1 MCSLD
6 FLFRAAKANPT
17 SRGPHSAS
25 CGLGTEGDEEGW
37 VVWGVASWGGSS
49 ASAWARQF
57 LGRSLGVSVVS
68 RASPARPSGRPVFV
82 WAHTRRACALL
93 DRRLL
98 PGDGKYV
105 GVFWDYRWMRLQPG
119 LVLGARGG
127 AIPRCT
133 RIPGLR
139 QPFLALTA
147 KSAPRGAGAVLRN
160 PENHH
165 SPLPLAQSG
174 RAGDAIPGGLPRPLP
189 LRAVEQQTPLGSA
202 GGLRGSRGSLEHGPH
217 IL

>member
-1 MCSLD
+1 M
-6 FLFRAAKANPT
+6 
-17 SRGPHSAS
+17 
-25 CGLGTEGDEEGW
+25 
-37 VVWGVASWGGSS
+37 WGVASWGGSS

-82 WAHTRRACALL
+82 WAHTCRACALL

-127 AIPRCT
+127 AIPRCA

-174 RAGDAIPGGLPRPLP
+174 CAGDGYLGVCLVLSLSGRWSSRLHWAQQVGLGEAGAPWSTDPTPSRLIGLPPLACP
-189 LRAVEQQTPLGSA
+189 PGSGEAEAVASCFGS
-202 GGLRGSRGSLEHGPH
+202 P
-217 IL
+217 